1 MGFRLIK
8 LLECFMS
15 CITPCLDP
23 VVVLRPPH
31 LCPNA
36 DDFQILRIDGR
47 AI

>member
-1 MGFRLIK
+1 MGFPLIR
-8 LLECFMS
+8 LLELLHVVP
-15 CITPCLDP
+15 TAPLDP
-23 VVVLRPPH
+23 VVLSPPQ

>member
-1 MGFRLIK
+1 MGLRLIE

-23 VVVLRPPH
+23 VVLRPPQ